1 MPTPK
6 KSLRR
11 LSKRLSS
18 FTLRRFLKKILLG
31 GQEDAGGDQEEGRS
45 EALRAENR
53 ELKMEIFSMQDE
65 LVELEKQVSHP
76 PPPPLI
82 TK

>member
-1 MPTPK
+1 MLTPK

-11 LSKRLSS
+11 PSKQLSS
-18 FTLRRFLKKILLG
+18 LTHFCRFLKKILLG
-31 GQEDAGGDQEEGRS
+31 GQEEAGADQEEGLS

-65 LVELEKQVSHP
+65 LVELEKQVSHS
-76 PPPPLI
+76 PPPLI